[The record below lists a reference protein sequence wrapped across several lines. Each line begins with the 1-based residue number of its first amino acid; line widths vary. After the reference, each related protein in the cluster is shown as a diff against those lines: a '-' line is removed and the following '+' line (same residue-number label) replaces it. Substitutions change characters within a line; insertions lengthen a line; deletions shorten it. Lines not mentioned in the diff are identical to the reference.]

1 VVSKNVSAPKSFSTF
16 NFAFKYA
23 LDFCFWKPFD
33 RPFLDLCPVG
43 VQHCNAGPKVSRER
57 VGVRHPAAM
66 RRRSARIMER
76 VRHPPLSLVRDSP
89 PSLPLP
95 WLQSGIPARSLRKQF
110 RRDPSGEARRCWLVA
125 RRNPFF
131 AHAHTPRPSPGAL
144 SSRTQVA
151 GAQADADV
159 DMHLDDADDV
169 GGGAQ
174 RRGDAMDVD
183 VEANGGP
190 GVLQTHASHRRR
202 SVPGRSILLNVC
214 AYHCHAMLAGSILFW
229 FEIGVR
235 LGQSV
240 LSKRGSV
247 PNQAAHPL
255 LSLSLSFHPQPC
267 LTLRLPLVSVSL
279 VDNVYASDRSLHSFL
294 CNRSSLGR
302 KPPRDH
308 FSRAICSRLP

>member
-1 VVSKNVSAPKSFSTF
+1 
-16 NFAFKYA
+16 
-23 LDFCFWKPFD
+23 
-33 RPFLDLCPVG
+33 
-43 VQHCNAGPKVSRER
+43 
-57 VGVRHPAAM
+57 
-66 RRRSARIMER
+66 MER
-76 VRHPPLSLVRDSP
+76 VRHPPSRLCATAT
-89 PSLPLP
+89 SLPP
-95 WLQSGIPARSLRKQF
+95 HGCNHVCTSSLRKQF
-110 RRDPSGEARRCWLVA
+110 RRDPSREARRCWLIA
-125 RRNPFF
+125 WKNPFF

-144 SSRTQVA
+144 SSRMQVA
-151 GAQADADV
+151 GTQADADV

-174 RRGDAMDVD
+174 RQGNAMDVD
-183 VEANGGP
+183 AEANGGP

-214 AYHCHAMLAGSILFW
+214 AYHCHAMLPNGGSILFW

-235 LGQSV
+235 SGQSV
-240 LSKRGSV
+240 HIKRGGV